1 MTARN
6 KYSFYLLFLIG
17 FFVFSSFMPNVN
29 KDTIQIAFSKIESFS
44 FLSNG
49 ITTTGKIFLPDSYDT
64 NQNLPAIFLIDYSEQ
79 HFKTATDEFEM
90 VINAVKQI
98 DGFEALV
105 VSLND
110 IPDIDTKPKT
120 FQEQY
125 EIFKNMVNYV
135 NNKYTS
141 NLSNTFIGRGSESS
155 IVLMTLFLENSET
168 SLFDNFVVTDPSP
181 LFTSTM
187 VNIIE
192 KRNFPKNKRNK
203 KLHFSFST
211 SNNHENCTKIMN
223 MINSAQFP
231 WLQFESIEYSNN
243 NFENTYPIAFASGLE
258 FIFNK

>member
-1 MTARN
+1 M
-6 KYSFYLLFLIG
+6 L
-17 FFVFSSFMPNVN
+17 
-29 KDTIQIAFSKIESFS
+29 TI
-44 FLSNG
+44 
-49 ITTTGKIFLPDSYDT
+49 
-64 NQNLPAIFLIDYSEQ
+64 
-79 HFKTATDEFEM
+79 KTQATL
-90 VINAVKQI
+90 VI
-98 DGFEALV
+98 
-105 VSLND
+105 
-110 IPDIDTKPKT
+110 
-120 FQEQY
+120 
-125 EIFKNMVNYV
+125 
-135 NNKYTS
+135 
-141 NLSNTFIGRGSESS
+141 
-155 IVLMTLFLENSET
+155 
-168 SLFDNFVVTDPSP
+168 P